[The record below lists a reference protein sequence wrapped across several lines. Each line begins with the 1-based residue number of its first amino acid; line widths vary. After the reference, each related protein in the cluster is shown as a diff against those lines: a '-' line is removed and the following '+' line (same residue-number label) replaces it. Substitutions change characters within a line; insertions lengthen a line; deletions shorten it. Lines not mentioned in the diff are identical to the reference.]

1 MFYSEVWQRGVRVG
15 GAAQVVRQWSVM
27 LDALSENA
35 YMAGALLSAPPASA
49 GLCHLAC
56 CERSFPTAAPGPA
69 PGQHAGP
76 IGLLCSRLVSGFMA
90 TPVLSLIDGH
100 ADSGHVSSALAS
112 DGAKAAPT

>member
-49 GLCHLAC
+49 GLCHVAS
-56 CERSFPTAAPGPA
+56 CEPSFPTAAPGR
-69 PGQHAGP
+69 
-76 IGLLCSRLVSGFMA
+76 RLGSMQGR
-90 TPVLSLIDGH
+90 
-100 ADSGHVSSALAS
+100 
-112 DGAKAAPT
+112 

>member
-56 CERSFPTAAPGPA
+56 CERSFPTPVAPTARGSSVWPA
-69 PGQHAGP
+69 CRADRPALLEACLRIHGDAG
-76 IGLLCSRLVSGFMA
+76 LVS
-90 TPVLSLIDGH
+90 D
-100 ADSGHVSSALAS
+100 
-112 DGAKAAPT
+112 